1 MMEKYP
7 VYCSWCEK
15 KGIKTV
21 VNWKEVEG
29 SSGICGACH
38 ADMMRQLAA
47 LRSVNRSPLTVH
59 RKNTENGQQITDN
72 ARRA

>member
-1 MMEKYP
+1 MKKYP

-21 VNWKEVEG
+21 VNWSEAEG

-38 ADMMRQLAA
+38 EDMMRQLAA
-47 LRSVNRSPLTVH
+47 IRAISQETGNRKQEIET
-59 RKNTENGQQITDN
+59 
-72 ARRA
+72 RRL

>member
-1 MMEKYP
+1 MGKYP

-21 VNWKEVEG
+21 VNWSAAEG

-38 ADMMRQLAA
+38 EDMMRQLAA
-47 LRSVNRSPLTVH
+47 IRAASQKRG
-59 RKNTENGQQITDN
+59 NGKEETGNPITSGLFSN
-72 ARRA
+72 F